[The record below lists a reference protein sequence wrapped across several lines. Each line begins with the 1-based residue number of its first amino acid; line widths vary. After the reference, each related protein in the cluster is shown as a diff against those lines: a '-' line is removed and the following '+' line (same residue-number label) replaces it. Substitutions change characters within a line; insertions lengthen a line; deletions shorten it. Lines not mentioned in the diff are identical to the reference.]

1 MQKKLLPSLVLG
13 FLTVFSLGV
22 WADGRIYKC
31 KDDQGK
37 FSYQKSAC
45 GAAMENVYSWV
56 PVIKNQSPE
65 AAEVNT
71 QQTSPAVLRLEQGA
85 SGHFVTNASV
95 NDQALVLIVDTGA
108 SVVSLPESIAHDANI
123 YCTDLKVGM
132 DTANGLVEACAAK
145 IKKLQFGPF
154 TIENVP
160 TVIVPHLSQPLLGM
174 NVLQLFKIEQ
184 GHGEMLI
191 SLQQKKPAL

>member
-1 MQKKLLPSLVLG
+1 MQQKLLTSLVLG
-13 FLTVFSLGV
+13 FLTLISLGA
-22 WADGRIYKC
+22 WAEGRVYKC
-31 KDDQGK
+31 KDAEGK

-45 GAAMENVYSWV
+45 GAAMENVHSWV
-56 PVIKNQSPE
+56 PVIKSQSPE
-65 AAEVNT
+65 AAEVNSK
-71 QQTSPAVLRLEQGA
+71 QTSPAVLRLEQGA
-85 SGHFVTNASV
+85 SGHFVTNATV
-95 NDQALVLIVDTGA
+95 NDQALVLVVDTGA
-108 SVVSLPESIAHDANI
+108 SVVSLPESIAHNADI

-184 GHGEMLI
+184 GQGEMLI
-191 SLQQKKPAL
+191 SLQQKKP